1 MQTFFVKK
9 IDKLLVS
16 NFIPPF
22 ILTFFIAQFVLV
34 LQTLWVYIDDI
45 AGKGVGFFLLMELVS
60 YMSVSMIPMA
70 LPIAVLI
77 SSVMVLG
84 NMAERYEL
92 SSFKSAGISLWRIMR
107 PLMVLG
113 FGISV
118 LSFFCSN
125 NLIPI
130 SNLKFK
136 SRLYDIR
143 KQKPTLS
150 LEEGMFN
157 DDFRGYSIHIGKKHA
172 DHMTIEDVLLYDQ
185 TEANHGRLI
194 SITANKGKMYAT
206 KDGHYFVMELAD
218 GNQFSELKP
227 TTKKGKKNY
236 PFVRTSFKEWHKI
249 FDLQEFDLN
258 RTDEQLFKSHYSM
271 LSSRQLVVAID
282 SIDQRLTNKVMDMG
296 VSIDKYFYFHNKKR
310 REENR
315 LLAKERAK
323 TLEKKRHNIRKQVE
337 QMAQQNKDA
346 KKKSGKKKVS
356 TKKKRGKA
364 AGKIQK
370 SKKNLHRKK
379 PQSPKKKA
387 EKKKKKPPPNLIAQ
401 TITKDLKSYHSIL
414 ETFPK
419 SERGKLVA
427 KATTF
432 ARSMVGQT
440 KATDSA
446 LQKLGESR
454 VKHVFELNSKFSF
467 AVACFIFL
475 FIGAPMGA
483 IVKKGGFGLPL
494 LISIIFFMIYIVLTI
509 FCKNIAERFVIDA
522 TLAAW
527 IPCLFF
533 FPFGLFLTYQAMND
547 ANRQTVLQYFT
558 LPRKMFRQ
566 ILRPLRTMKN

>member
-1 MQTFFVKK
+1 MQPLFVKK

-22 ILTFFIAQFVLV
+22 IVTFFIAQFVLV
-34 LQTLWVYIDDI
+34 LQTLWLYIDDI
-45 AGKGVGFFLLMELVS
+45 AGKGVGFFLLMELLS

-92 SSFKSAGISLWRIMR
+92 SSFKSSGVSLWRIMR
-107 PLMVLG
+107 PLMAVG
-113 FGISV
+113 GVISL

-125 NLIPI
+125 NLIPV

-157 DDFRGYSIHIGKKHA
+157 DDFKGYSIHIGKKHD
-172 DHMTIEDVLLYDQ
+172 DHMTIEDVLLYDE

-194 SITANKGKMYAT
+194 SITANKGKMFAT

-236 PFVRTSFKEWHKI
+236 PFVRTSFKQWRKV
-249 FDLQEFDLN
+249 FDLHEFDIN

-282 SIDQRLTNKVMDMG
+282 SIDQRMSNKVKDMG
-296 VSIDKYFYFHNKKR
+296 ISSDKYFYFYNKKR
-310 REENR
+310 RELNR
-315 LLAKERAK
+315 LKAKERAK
-323 TLEKKRHNIRKQVE
+323 ALEKKRYNIRKQVE
-337 QMAQQNKDA
+337 QKAQPNKKL
-346 KKKSGKKKVS
+346 KKKSAKKRVS
-356 TKKKRGKA
+356 TKKKGKKSS
-364 AGKIQK
+364 GKVRN
-370 SKKNLHRKK
+370 SKKK
-379 PQSPKKKA
+379 PLPKKHQT
-387 EKKKKKPPPNLIAQ
+387 KKKKEGHKKKKTPKNLIPQ
-401 TITKDLKSYHSIL
+401 TITKDLKVYHSIL

-419 SERGKLVA
+419 KERGKLVE

-432 ARSMVGQT
+432 ARSMAGQT
-440 KATDSA
+440 KATLSSVK
-446 LQKLGESR
+446 KLGESR
-454 VKHVFELNSKFSF
+454 VKHIFELNSKFSF

-509 FCKNIAERFVIDA
+509 FCRNIAERFVIDP

-558 LPRKMFRQ
+558 LPGKIFQ
-566 ILRPLRTMKN
+566 LILRPLGK